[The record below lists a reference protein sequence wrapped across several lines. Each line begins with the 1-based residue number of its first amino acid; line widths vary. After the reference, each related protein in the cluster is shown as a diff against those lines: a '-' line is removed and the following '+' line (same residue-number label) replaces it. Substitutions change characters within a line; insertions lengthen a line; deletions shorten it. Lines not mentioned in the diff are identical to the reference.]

1 MDFLTLAKERYS
13 VRKLDSREVEK
24 EKLDSILQAAQ
35 LAPTACN
42 KQPVHLFVVQT
53 PEAMAKLGT
62 CTPYLFGAPV
72 AIIVCANADEEW
84 VRPFDQD
91 RSGVVD
97 AAIVG
102 THIHLQ
108 VACCGLGTTWVGYF
122 DPAKLVAEFQI
133 PQNLTPIAIFPIG
146 YPTAEAQP
154 SPMHTQRKALEEM
167 ITYL

>member
-24 EKLDSILQAAQ
+24 EKLESILHAAQ

-53 PEAMAKLGT
+53 PEALAKLGT
-62 CTPYLFGAPV
+62 CTPYLFNAPV

-84 VRPFDQD
+84 IRPFDQD
-91 RSGVVD
+91 RSGIVD

-102 THIHLQ
+102 THILMQ
-108 VACCGLGTTWVGYF
+108 VTNCGLGTTWVGYF
-122 DPAKLVAEFQI
+122 DPAKLRVEFQL

-146 YPTAEAQP
+146 YPASEAAP
-154 SPMHTQRKALEEM
+154 GSMHAQRKLLDDM
-167 ITYL
+167 VTYL